1 MKSFIRR
8 NKEAPPVKAVESSDD
23 DDGAPKDPNGD
34 FDYGNYEEEVVPI
47 KAKPFLF
54 GAVDNL

>member
-1 MKSFIRR
+1 MKGFIKR
-8 NKEAPPVKAVESSDD
+8 AQVSPVKKADSDSD

-47 KAKPFLF
+47 AAKPFLF
-54 GAVDNL
+54 GPVDNM